1 MKYHLADHIKASSA
15 GFHFVDSPG
24 WILWPQHYHWTAP
37 ENLQSQWRK
46 KKKHIV
52 NMFLFYFNSDMWKS
66 KKRDH
71 LQPYNHS
78 LLKTK
83 KQIGAMP
90 CLKGYL
96 FFVLQFRC
104 WIPERIQ
111 EHESCQGPEGPDRPS
126 PLTNTKANSRCEQ
139 SRSNIS
145 VYNQDKDCKHHWK
158 KESFDW
164 VYSISCDILLNHLL
178 QEWFILLFWSVCIW
192 WQNTNF

>member
-1 MKYHLADHIKASSA
+1 
-15 GFHFVDSPG
+15 
-24 WILWPQHYHWTAP
+24 
-37 ENLQSQWRK
+37 
-46 KKKHIV
+46 
-52 NMFLFYFNSDMWKS
+52 MWKS

-164 VYSISCDILLNHLL
+164 VYSIFLWHFTQSPTARMVYTPFLICMHLVTKHQFLMACWILIYLKEYFLASQLYSKGNTRVS
-178 QEWFILLFWSVCIW
+178 QYPREGSVFKCSSG
-192 WQNTNF
+192 